1 VRRPRELASMRP
13 FTLVASALLAV
24 AAQAGKFPDAYSEPP
39 KGYSGP
45 VFRLSQD
52 YPTEMPKPSPK
63 PWERFDPVTQPDE
76 YIRAILAYCL
86 EGNLEVD
93 FAGQNNKVRKW
104 YHVPWLHWGLN
115 GRDYMRG
122 LTFELAAPPGKL
134 ADTQKSWATN
144 CAVGM
149 YNAEGGYI
157 IGKVWADPDNPRKG
171 NIKFPNGTCVFK
183 LLFTTAP
190 VEELPFLKNSKEWQG
205 VIASPV
211 GPYDTSVERSQKT
224 VRLLQIDVAVR
235 DDRVK
240 ETGWV
245 FGTFVYD
252 GNQPGAG
259 VFERCVPVGLMV
271 GNDPTLTPDQR
282 ADTDPR
288 PTSQGRTAQREL
300 DQPGHAA
307 LRMALEARDG
317 LARATQ
323 RARRQPGVE
332 LHVLSQHGR
341 LPEHHVAPSR
351 SEFADLQ
358 PDALVPEHP
367 GRSTL
372 HEGGDVDGLLSAAC
386 DQPAELR
393 SVEVQHE
400 DEALPARGL
409 ARDGAADGG
418 ADSTIR
424 TEVGKREEG
433 RRSRSH
439 ARLGVEC
446 ECTRLDAGS
455 PVCRHL
461 RRNR

>member
-1 VRRPRELASMRP
+1 MRRPRELASMRP

-282 ADTDPR
+282 AKGVLPKESWINPAMQLFAWRSKPGMGWLGRLNGPVDNPASSCMSCHSTAGYPNITSLLPDPSSPISSQMLWFRNIRAGR
-288 PTSQGRTAQREL
+288 PFTKAATSMDYSLQLAISLQNFDQWKYSTKTRLFPLGDSLATEQPMVAPIRRFEPKSESEKKGGGL
-300 DQPGHAA
+300 D
-307 LRMALEARDG
+307 LTL
-317 LARATQ
+317 
-323 RARRQPGVE
+323 VS
-332 LHVLSQHGR
+332 VLS
-341 LPEHHVAPSR
+341 AS
-351 SEFADLQ
+351 
-358 PDALVPEHP
+358 ALAWM
-367 GRSTL
+367 L
-372 HEGGDVDGLLSAAC
+372 
-386 DQPAELR
+386 
-393 SVEVQHE
+393 
-400 DEALPARGL
+400 
-409 ARDGAADGG
+409 
-418 ADSTIR
+418 
-424 TEVGKREEG
+424 G
-433 RRSRSH
+433 RRS
-439 ARLGVEC
+439 
-446 ECTRLDAGS
+446 AGT
-455 PVCRHL
+455 
-461 RRNR
+461 